1 MVNKKQEN
9 EMNDAIKSIKDK
21 IYLSKKIANSNEDNR
36 KILEMKESIRKFR
49 ESIRELSDIENKYC
63 KKHIEITEN
72 LDENSNKLFESY
84 WVEFSNAFN
93 KAKEISENIEKK
105 TSNCF
110 GSGIKFSDDDNFII
124 NLINEYK
131 EYLSNLSITE
141 ICLVIN
147 ISSSLFILACL
158 VSILLGVYGNFLLNK
173 LSLEEKYPKIAK
185 LVKLRVKLQHT
196 YILVNTLLILV
207 VLILMIII
215 NFITLTNG

>member
-1 MVNKKQEN
+1 MKLNFNLNSIWKFVVGGGTVLGYQAFYERMVNKKPEN

-21 IYLSKKIANSNEDNR
+21 IHDLSKKIANSNEDNR
-36 KILEMKESIRKFR
+36 EILEMKESIRKFR

-72 LDENSNKLFESY
+72 LDENSKKLFESY
-84 WVEFSNAFN
+84 REEFSNAFN

-110 GSGIKFSDDDNFII
+110 GSGIKFSDDDNFIK
-124 NLINEYK
+124 LINEFK
-131 EYLSNLSITE
+131 DYLSNLSITE

-158 VSILLGVYGNFLLNK
+158 VSILLAVYGNFLLNK
-173 LSLEEKYPKIAK
+173 LSLEEKTK
-185 LVKLRVKLQHT
+185 
-196 YILVNTLLILV
+196 
-207 VLILMIII
+207 
-215 NFITLTNG
+215 